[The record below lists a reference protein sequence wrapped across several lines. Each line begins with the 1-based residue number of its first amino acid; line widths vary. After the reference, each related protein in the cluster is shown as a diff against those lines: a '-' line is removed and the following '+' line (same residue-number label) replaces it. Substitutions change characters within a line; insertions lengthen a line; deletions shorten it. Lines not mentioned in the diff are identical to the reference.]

1 MTIAR
6 VAPLILYGLLL
17 QVTAAC
23 THPIHSSPLYL
34 ARESPFVA
42 VTVHDCYDGDTCT
55 VTLPGLH
62 PFFGDHI
69 PIRVA
74 GVNTPE
80 MRGECEEEIQL
91 AIRARAFLRCRL
103 AGAIRVDLVN
113 PARDKYFRIRARLI
127 VDGEDVGAALIR
139 EGLGLPYYGGTR
151 QSWCPPKTR
160 TVPNAF

>member
-1 MTIAR
+1 MS
-6 VAPLILYGLLL
+6 
-17 QVTAAC
+17 TACA
-23 THPIHSSPLYL
+23 HPIHSSPLYL

-55 VTLPGLH
+55 VTLPDLH

-91 AIRARAFLRCRL
+91 AIRARAFLRRRL

-113 PARDKYFRIRARLI
+113 PARDKYFRIRAQLM